1 MKSKTNI
8 RLACLATAV
17 GSLMT
22 ISAEADAAVR
32 YVTPGGSGD
41 GSSWAEA
48 TDDLQAAIDAS
59 SPGDEV
65 WVAAGTYQPFNLINE
80 KVATSYAFILK
91 NGVSLYGGFAGT
103 ETSRDQ
109 RQTKPDGKAWD
120 MANPTILSGD
130 DDFPDN
136 WERVIAPGTS
146 FRYTW
151 NLSDRNEIPGTEK
164 NCTHVIYA
172 GDVITDHTVI
182 DGFTITG
189 GCANQYKVKAMGGG
203 IFAQGDVSISACRFV
218 ENVAYFRNETINPI
232 NALGGAVYLN
242 GAGKASVSDC
252 YFLRS
257 FSNSSYTQGMG
268 GALFVQNADVARCVF
283 DDCVAED
290 GGGAVLQFGG
300 SLRDCTFNNCYG
312 SAGGALYT
320 TGTVE
325 NVEVYNCRGL
335 LGGGI
340 YAAEGA
346 VVTHAKV
353 YDCYADA
360 VEFGEYMGGRGGGI
374 MVEGGSVI
382 GCVVYNNTAFRG
394 AGICVREGQAEDRT
408 PLKSMV
414 VSCTVQHNTG
424 RDGYTPTSNIAVWD
438 PANDNGDDIDP
449 TTTEY
454 FFNTIGNPDA
464 DDSNFRSPSL
474 FKGRASTDDE
484 REALAAADWS
494 LAQGSEFIDAG
505 TSTPGVTETTDMA
518 GNPRVVGAAIDRG
531 AYEYLDN
538 SGIDNIATVDPSDI
552 TATEYYS
559 LTGVRLG
566 NDKPAPGY
574 YIAIHSLN
582 DGRRVAQKV
591 IIR

>member
-1 MKSKTNI
+1 MKKTHI
-8 RLACLATAV
+8 RLACIAIAL
-17 GSLMT
+17 GSLMFPA
-22 ISAEADAAVR
+22 SEADAAVR
-32 YVTPGGSGD
+32 YVTPSGNGD
-41 GSSWAEA
+41 GSSWEKA

-59 SPGDEV
+59 SVGDEV
-65 WVAAGTYQPFNLINE
+65 WVAAGTYQPFNLIND
-80 KVATSYAFILK
+80 KVTTSYAFILK

-103 ETSRDQ
+103 ETSKDQ
-109 RQTKPDGKAWD
+109 RITKTGGKAWD

-130 DDFPDN
+130 DDIPDV

-172 GDVITDHTVI
+172 GDVITDHIVI

-203 IFAQGDVSISACRFV
+203 IYAQGNVSISACRFV

-242 GAGKASVSDC
+242 GADKASVTDC
-252 YFLRS
+252 YFYRN
-257 FSNSSYTQGMG
+257 FSNSSYTQGMA
-268 GALFVQNADVARCVF
+268 GAMFVQNADVTRCVF
-283 DDCVAED
+283 EDCVAED

-300 SLRDCTFNNCYG
+300 SLSDCTFSNCYG

-320 TGTVE
+320 NGNVD
-325 NVEVYNCRGL
+325 NVEIYNCRGL

-340 YAAEGA
+340 HTTEGA

-360 VEFGEYMGGRGGGI
+360 TEFGESMGGRGGGI
-374 MVEGGSVI
+374 MVEGGTLI

-394 AGICVREGQAEDRT
+394 AGICVREGETEDHT

-424 RDGYTPTSNIAVWD
+424 RDGSTPTSNLAVWN
-438 PANDNGDDIDP
+438 PTNSAGDDIDP
-449 TTTEY
+449 ASTDY
-454 FFNTIGNPDA
+454 FHNTIGNPDA
-464 DDSNFRSPSL
+464 DDSNFRAPSS
-474 FKGRASTDDE
+474 FKGNANSDDE
-484 REALAAADWS
+484 REALAVADWS

-518 GNPRVVGAAIDRG
+518 GNPRVSGAAIDRG
-531 AYEYLDN
+531 AYEYMAN
-538 SGIDNIATVDPSDI
+538 SGIDEIGSIDTSAIV
-552 TATEYYS
+552 ATEYYT
-559 LTGVRLG
+559 LTGSSLG
-566 NDKPAPGY
+566 SDKPASGC
-574 YIAIHSLN
+574 YIAIHTLS
-582 DGRRVAQKV
+582 DGQRVALKV
-591 IIR
+591 IIK